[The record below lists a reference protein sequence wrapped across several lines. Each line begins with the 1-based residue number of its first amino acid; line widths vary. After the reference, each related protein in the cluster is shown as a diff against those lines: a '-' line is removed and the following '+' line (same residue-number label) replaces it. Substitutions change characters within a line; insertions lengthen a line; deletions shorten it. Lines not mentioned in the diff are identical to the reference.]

1 MASDS
6 QVKRFLEEIEEVSRK
21 HNLVIGHEDSHG
33 AFLVEDFDERNIRW
47 LKDANN
53 ETKES

>member
-21 HNLVIGHEDSHG
+21 HNLVIGHEDYHG